1 MSQRIDMCHQEDD
14 AASMLQW
21 YLYMIRCRE
30 GTLYTGIATDVARR
44 FAEHQDNSH
53 RSAKYLRGKGP
64 LTLVFE
70 KALGTNRRVALSV
83 ERQIKN
89 LRKSRKEAMCTQ
101 TDIFDVVVERA
112 RCLVDKTV
120 SRRAERR

>member
-1 MSQRIDMCHQEDD
+1 
-14 AASMLQW
+14 MLQW